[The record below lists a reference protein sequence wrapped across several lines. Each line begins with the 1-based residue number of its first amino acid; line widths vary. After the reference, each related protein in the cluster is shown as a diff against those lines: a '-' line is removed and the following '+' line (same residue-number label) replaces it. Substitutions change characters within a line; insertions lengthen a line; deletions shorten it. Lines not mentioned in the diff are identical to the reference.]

1 MKNINQ
7 LIGCIAIAILLSL
20 SSAIANADDAKTIR
34 SMYDLV
40 KPSLVAVKYTW
51 TSELG
56 SQELSAAGVIVSDDG
71 LVIIPIGIVTP
82 AIIPD
87 DQMQKFKI
95 VVPSETGDETEI
107 DATLQGRDERTSL
120 AFVRA
125 DSPQK
130 WKSIKFVDES
140 PQIGDPLY
148 SVGILP
154 KGAGYKALVTTAFM
168 STRLRGPIPQLL
180 VGGQLAGV
188 GAIVLDA
195 QGRAVGYVH
204 ARSLGEALLDNPENP
219 DDIPMLTNT
228 PRLFIPSSDFLTG
241 IQNPPTPD
249 KQIIIPW
256 IGCEMKGLEKEDA
269 EYFGLENVPAVQ
281 IGDVV
286 PDSPAAKAGLSKL
299 DVITQI
305 NGQPIERGDLPVELP
320 EIVTRQ
326 IQRLNVGDTL
336 TLSVIRAKGDAPK
349 KIVVTLE
356 ARPKQPHQA
365 KRFYAKDLGFV
376 AREVTFVDTYSRKM
390 GASTGGVVV
399 ALLRPQAAAQAAR
412 LTANDLILQMNGKPV
427 ENLDQFKKDYQ
438 DFRKNQPND
447 PVVLEVM
454 QINGKQRTINIEPPQ
469 TNVQPGT

>member
-1 MKNINQ
+1 MKNIQ
-7 LIGCIAIAILLSL
+7 RLIGCIAILLSL
-20 SSAIANADDAKTIR
+20 SSAAMAADDAKTIR

-71 LVIIPIGIVTP
+71 LVIMPIGIVTP

-95 VVPSETGDETEI
+95 VVPSDTGDETEI

-130 WKSIKFVDES
+130 WKSIKFVDVS

-154 KGAGYKALVTTAFM
+154 KGAGYKALITTAFM
-168 STRLRGPIPQLL
+168 STRLRGPTPQIL

-195 QGRAVGYVH
+195 KAQAIGYVH

-219 DDIPMLTNT
+219 DDLPMLNST
-228 PRLFIPSSDFLTG
+228 PRLFIPSSDFLSG
-241 IQNPPTPD
+241 IQNPPSPD
-249 KQIIIPW
+249 KPIVIPW

-286 PDSPAAKAGLSKL
+286 PDSPAAKAGLNKL

-305 NGQPIERGDLPVELP
+305 DGKPIERGDLPVELP
-320 EIVTRQ
+320 EIITRK
-326 IQRLNVGDTL
+326 IQRMDPGDKL
-336 TLSVIRAKGDAPK
+336 TLSVIRAKGDVPK
-349 KIVVTLE
+349 QIIVTLDP
-356 ARPKQPHQA
+356 RPKQPHQA

-376 AREVTFVDTYSRKM
+376 VREVTFLDTYRRKM
-390 GASTGGVVV
+390 GATTGGVVV

-412 LTANDLILQMNGKPV
+412 LGSNDLIIQMNGNPV
-427 ENLDQFKKDYQ
+427 ESLDEFKKDYFE
-438 DFRKNQPND
+438 FRKDRPND
-447 PVVLEVM
+447 PLVLEVM
-454 QINGKQRTINIEPPQ
+454 QVDGKQRTINIEPPQ
-469 TNVQPGT
+469 TNVQPGM

>member
-1 MKNINQ
+1 MKNIERM
-7 LIGCIAIAILLSL
+7 IGWIAVLLSL
-20 SSAIANADDAKTIR
+20 SSAVAAAQDAKTIR
-34 SMYDLV
+34 AMYDLA

-51 TSELG
+51 TNELG

-71 LVIIPIGIVTP
+71 LVIMPIGIVTP
-82 AIIPD
+82 ALVPD

-107 DATLQGRDERTSL
+107 DATLQGRDERSSL

-130 WKSIKFVDES
+130 WKSIKFVDAT

-168 STRLRGPIPQLL
+168 STRLRGPVPQIL

-195 QGRAVGYVH
+195 KGRAIGYVH
-204 ARSLGEALLDNPENP
+204 ARSLGEVLLDNPENP
-219 DDIPMLTNT
+219 DDLPTLSNA
-228 PRLFIPSSDFLTG
+228 PRLFIPAGDFLSA
-241 IQNPPTPD
+241 IRQPPSPD
-249 KQIIIPW
+249 KPIVIPW

-286 PDSPAAKAGLSKL
+286 PDSPAAKAGLNRL

-305 NGQPIERGDLPVELP
+305 DGKAIERGDLPVELP
-320 EIVTRQ
+320 EIVTRK
-326 IQRLNVGDTL
+326 IQRMEVGDKVTF
-336 TLSVIRAKGDAPK
+336 SVIRAKGDVPK
-349 KIVVTLE
+349 QIVVTLE
-356 ARPKQPHQA
+356 ARPKEPHQA

-376 AREVTFVDTYSRKM
+376 AREVTFVDTYRRKM
-390 GASTGGVVV
+390 GATTGGVVV

-412 LTANDLILQMNGKPV
+412 LGPNDLIIQMNGQPV
-427 ENLDQFKKDYQ
+427 VNLDEFKKDYLE
-438 DFRKNQPND
+438 FRKTRPND
-447 PVVLEVM
+447 PLVLEVM
-454 QINGKQRTINIEPPQ
+454 QVDGKQRTINIEPPQ
-469 TNVQPGT
+469 TDVQPEN